1 MEETELITL
10 LIIATCSLAC
20 PIISS
25 LIPRKVVPETVFLLI
40 AGMAVGPHVLGIAQ
54 IGDAVTLL
62 SDLGLGFLFLL
73 AGYEIDPKQL
83 TGRGGRQGLLTWAVS
98 FACAIGIALIASR
111 FLENE
116 LGWLAV
122 AIALTTTA
130 FGTLV
135 PILKERGLT
144 GTRMG
149 DLILEYGTWGEIG
162 PVLAIAFVLSTRS
175 TWLTAVILLAFTAVA
190 VATAIIPTRLRRKSQ
205 ALVELMAAGSETN
218 AQLTVRGVMVLLVGL
233 VTLSAVFDLDIVL
246 GAFAAGFALRFIIP
260 AGDNSLEHKL
270 NGIGYGFF
278 IPLFF
283 IVSGTKIDPA
293 AVMHQPLLL
302 VLFIAMLLAV
312 RGLPIFLSLSLRA
325 DTRTLPARGRE
336 AVALY
341 CTTALP
347 LIVAVTNIAVGAGA
361 MTTDIASLLV
371 AAGGISVLTMP
382 LAALLATHAA
392 CADAAC
398 DEPASAPADPTEP
411 PRG

>member
-1 MEETELITL
+1 M
-10 LIIATCSLAC
+10 
-20 PIISS
+20 
-25 LIPRKVVPETVFLLI
+25 
-40 AGMAVGPHVLGIAQ
+40 
-54 IGDAVTLL
+54 VTLERCAAL
-62 SDLGLGFLFLL
+62 RAADTGIILGAPAGALDRVHERRVFIMSQIVTSSDFDAKVLQADKPVLVDFFATWCGPCKRMAPVIDEL
-73 AGYEIDPKQL
+73 AG
-83 TGRGGRQGLLTWAVS
+83 
-98 FACAIGIALIASR
+98 
-111 FLENE
+111 E
-116 LGWLAV
+116 LA
-122 AIALTTTA
+122 
-130 FGTLV
+130 
-135 PILKERGLT
+135 
-144 GTRMG
+144 
-149 DLILEYGTWGEIG
+149 
-162 PVLAIAFVLSTRS
+162 
-175 TWLTAVILLAFTAVA
+175 
-190 VATAIIPTRLRRKSQ
+190 
-205 ALVELMAAGSETN
+205 
-218 AQLTVRGVMVLLVGL
+218 VRGVMVLLVGL

-293 AVMHQPLLL
+293 AVMQQPLLL

-312 RGLPIFLSLSLRA
+312 RGLPIFLSLSMRK

-361 MTTDIASLLV
+361 MTADIASLLV

-398 DEPASAPADPTEP
+398 DEAASVPADPTGL